1 MQILLFIILQLV
13 NVILSTIKSICTIKC
28 GKFIAALMNAV
39 YFGFYTV
46 IMIYTVNDDLIQSIF
61 IKALITF
68 CCNAIGVYFSKWLLE
83 KMEKDK
89 LWEIVATVPKD
100 RFFQELHYNL
110 NKNNIGNNYIA
121 LDNGDAIFHI
131 YSKDKKDSQIIKT
144 ELTRFNAKYIVHAA
158 EVQL

>member
-1 MQILLFIILQLV
+1 
-13 NVILSTIKSICTIKC
+13 
-28 GKFIAALMNAV
+28 MNAV
-39 YFGFYTV
+39 YFGFYTI

-89 LWEIVATVPKD
+89 LWEIVATVSKEQY
-100 RFFQELHYNL
+100 FQELHYNL
-110 NKNNIGNNYIA
+110 NLHNIGNNYIA

-131 YSKDKKDSQIIKT
+131 YSKNRAESQIVKA
-144 ELTRFNAKYIVHAA
+144 ELTKHLSGHILFK
-158 EVQL
+158 